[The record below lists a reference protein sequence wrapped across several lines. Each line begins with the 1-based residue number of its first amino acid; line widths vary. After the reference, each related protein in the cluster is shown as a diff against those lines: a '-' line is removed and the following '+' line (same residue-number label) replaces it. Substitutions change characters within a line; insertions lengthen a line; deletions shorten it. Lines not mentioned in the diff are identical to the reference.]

1 MSDTQTAASM
11 RINSMLDANSF
22 VEIGGMV
29 TARATDFN
37 LSAKA
42 APNDGVITG
51 YGTVEGSLVYVY
63 SQDVSVLGGT
73 IGEMHAKKIVNLY
86 TLARRTGAPV
96 IGILDSNGI
105 RLEESTDAL
114 FALGQIYRT
123 MVLASGVIPQI
134 TAVFG
139 SCGGGLSF
147 IPALSD
153 FAFMTDSSKLFVNV
167 PDAVIGESVDTLSN
181 QSAEYQAES
190 NNVAVIGTEEEVY
203 AKVRQLISLLPV
215 NNADEGDIVPCSDDP
230 NRSVAGIETLT
241 GNAADVL
248 AQIADGGIFF
258 ETGKTAGHNMVTGFL
273 RLNGLTVGAAA
284 NRGDKDTLCPMDAD
298 KAARFIKFCD
308 AFNIPVLTLVN
319 VQGLARKERAER
331 MLPKAAA
338 RLTYAYANATVPKVT
353 LVTGKAYGSAYVIMG
368 SKAVVDYVYAWPNAE
383 IGTMDSKLAGK
394 VLAAD
399 GDAAAQRKAAAE
411 YQALQLGVAS
421 AAARGYV
428 DTVIDAADTRKYLI
442 GAFEMLYTKRES
454 RPDKKHGTI

>member
-96 IGILDSNGI
+96 IGILDSNGV

-134 TAVFG
+134 TTVFG

-153 FAFMTDSSKLFVNV
+153 FAFMTDSAKLFVNV

-181 QSAEYQAES
+181 QSAEYQAEC

-215 NNADEGDIVPCSDDP
+215 NNADEGDIVPCNDDP

-248 AQIADGGIFF
+248 AQIADNGIFF

-273 RLNGLTVGAAA
+273 RLNGLTVGAVA
-284 NRGDKDTLCPMDAD
+284 NRGAKDTLCPMDAG
-298 KAARFIKFCD
+298 KAAKFIGFCD

-353 LVTGKAYGSAYVIMG
+353 LVTGKAYGSAYVVMG
-368 SKAVVDYVYAWPNAE
+368 SKALADYVYAWPNAE
-383 IGTMDSKLAGK
+383 IGAMDSKLAGK

-411 YQALQLGVAS
+411 YQALQSNVAS

>member
-29 TARATDFN
+29 TARSTDFN

-96 IGILDSNGI
+96 IGILDSNGV

-153 FAFMTDSSKLFVNV
+153 FAFMTDSAKLFVNV

-215 NNADEGDIVPCSDDP
+215 NNADEGDIVPCNDDP

-273 RLNGLTVGAAA
+273 RLNGLTVGAVA
-284 NRGDKDTLCPMDAD
+284 NRGDKDTLCPMDAG
-298 KAARFIKFCD
+298 KAAKFINFCD

-353 LVTGKAYGSAYVIMG
+353 LVTGKAYGSAYVVMG
-368 SKAVVDYVYAWPNAE
+368 SKALADYVYAWPNSE
-383 IGTMDSKLAGK
+383 IGAMDSKLAGK

-399 GDAAAQRKAAAE
+399 GDAAAQRKAAAD
-411 YQALQLGVAS
+411 YQALQSNVAS

>member
-153 FAFMTDSSKLFVNV
+153 FAFMTDSAKLFVNV

-241 GNAADVL
+241 GNAADIL
-248 AQIADGGIFF
+248 GQIADGGIFF
-258 ETGKTAGHNMVTGFL
+258 ETGKTSGHNMVTGFL
-273 RLNGLTVGAAA
+273 RLNGLTVGAVA
-284 NRGDKDTLCPMDAD
+284 NRGDKDTLCPMDAG
-298 KAARFIKFCD
+298 KAAKFINFCD

-353 LVTGKAYGSAYVIMG
+353 LVTGKAYGSAYVVMG
-368 SKAVVDYVYAWPNAE
+368 SKAVADYVYAWPNAE
-383 IGTMDSKLAGK
+383 IGAMDSKLAGK

-399 GDAAAQRKAAAE
+399 ADAAAQRKAAAE

>member
-96 IGILDSNGI
+96 IGILDSNGV

-153 FAFMTDSSKLFVNV
+153 FAFMTDSAKLFVNV

-181 QSAEYQAES
+181 QSAEYQAEC

-215 NNADEGDIVPCSDDP
+215 NNADEGDIVPCNDDP

-241 GNAADVL
+241 GNASDIL
-248 AQIADGGIFF
+248 SQIADNGIFL
-258 ETGKTAGHNMVTGFL
+258 ETGRTAGHNMVTGFM
-273 RLNGLTVGAAA
+273 RLNGLTVGAVA
-284 NRGDKDTLCPMDAD
+284 NRGAKDTLCPMDAD
-298 KAARFIKFCD
+298 KAAKFIGFCD

-353 LVTGKAYGSAYVIMG
+353 LVTGKAYGSAYVVMG
-368 SKAVVDYVYAWPNAE
+368 SKALVDYVYAWPNAE
-383 IGTMDSKLAGK
+383 IGAMDSKLAGK

-411 YQALQLGVAS
+411 YQALQSNVAS

>member
-96 IGILDSNGI
+96 IGILDSNGV

-114 FALGQIYRT
+114 IALGQIYRT

-153 FAFMTDSSKLFVNV
+153 FAFMTDSAKLFVNV

-215 NNADEGDIVPCSDDP
+215 NNADEGDIVPCNDDP

-241 GNAADVL
+241 GEASDVL
-248 AQIADGGIFF
+248 AQIADNGIFF
-258 ETGKTAGHNMVTGFL
+258 ETGKTSRHNMVTGFL
-273 RLNGLTVGAAA
+273 RLNGLTVGAVA
-284 NRGDKDTLCPMDAD
+284 NRGAKDTLCPMDAG
-298 KAARFIKFCD
+298 KAAKFIGF
-308 AFNIPVLTLVN
+308 
-319 VQGLARKERAER
+319 
-331 MLPKAAA
+331 
-338 RLTYAYANATVPKVT
+338 
-353 LVTGKAYGSAYVIMG
+353 YG
-368 SKAVVDYVYAWPNAE
+368 
-383 IGTMDSKLAGK
+383 
-394 VLAAD
+394 
-399 GDAAAQRKAAAE
+399 R
-411 YQALQLGVAS
+411 
-421 AAARGYV
+421 R
-428 DTVIDAADTRKYLI
+428 
-442 GAFEMLYTKRES
+442 
-454 RPDKKHGTI
+454 

>member
-96 IGILDSNGI
+96 IGILDSNGV

-114 FALGQIYRT
+114 IALGQIYRT

-153 FAFMTDSSKLFVNV
+153 FAFMTDSAKLFVNV

-190 NNVAVIGTEEEVY
+190 NNVAVIGTEEY
-203 AKVRQLISLLPV
+203 KVILYGDFTDRAQRDILGQL
-215 NNADEGDIVPCSDDP
+215 NNPEIIKCDP
-230 NRSVAGIETLT
+230 IGVGME
-241 GNAADVL
+241 
-248 AQIADGGIFF
+248 
-258 ETGKTAGHNMVTGFL
+258 FL
-273 RLNGLTVGAAA
+273 
-284 NRGDKDTLCPMDAD
+284 
-298 KAARFIKFCD
+298 KA
-308 AFNIPVLTLVN
+308 VLT
-319 VQGLARKERAER
+319 
-331 MLPKAAA
+331 
-338 RLTYAYANATVPKVT
+338 
-353 LVTGKAYGSAYVIMG
+353 
-368 SKAVVDYVYAWPNAE
+368 
-383 IGTMDSKLAGK
+383 
-394 VLAAD
+394 
-399 GDAAAQRKAAAE
+399 
-411 YQALQLGVAS
+411 
-421 AAARGYV
+421 
-428 DTVIDAADTRKYLI
+428 
-442 GAFEMLYTKRES
+442 
-454 RPDKKHGTI
+454 

>member
-37 LSAKA
+37 LTAKA

-96 IGILDSNGI
+96 IGILDSNGV

-139 SCGGGLSF
+139 NCGGGLSF

-153 FAFMTDSSKLFVNV
+153 FAFMTDSAKLFVNV
-167 PDAVIGESVDTLSN
+167 PDAVIGESVDTINN
-181 QSAEYQAES
+181 QSAEYQAEC
-190 NNVAVIGTEEEVY
+190 NNVAVIGTEDEIY
-203 AKVRQLISLLPV
+203 AKVRQLISMLPV
-215 NNADEGDIVPCSDDP
+215 NYADEGEIAPCNDDP
-230 NRSVAGIETLT
+230 NRSTAGIETLT
-241 GNAADVL
+241 ENAADIL
-248 AQIADGGIFF
+248 AHIADNGIFF

-273 RLNGLTVGAAA
+273 KLNGLTVGAVA
-284 NRGDKDTLCPMDAD
+284 NRGAKDTLCPMDAG
-298 KAARFIKFCD
+298 KAAKFIGFCD

-319 VQGLARKERAER
+319 VAGLARREKAER

-353 LVTGKAYGSAYVIMG
+353 LVTGKAYGSAYVVMG

-383 IGTMDSKLAGK
+383 IGTMDAKLAGK

-399 GDAAAQRKAAAE
+399 ADAAAQRKAAAE

>member
-96 IGILDSNGI
+96 IGILDSNGV

-114 FALGQIYRT
+114 IALGQIYRT

-153 FAFMTDSSKLFVNV
+153 FAFMTDSAKLFVNV

-215 NNADEGDIVPCSDDP
+215 NNADEGDIVPCNDDP

-241 GNAADVL
+241 KEASDVL
-248 AQIADGGIFF
+248 AQIADNGIFF
-258 ETGKTAGHNMVTGFL
+258 ETGKTARHNMVTGFL
-273 RLNGLTVGAAA
+273 RLNGLTVGAVA
-284 NRGDKDTLCPMDAD
+284 NRGAKDTLCPMDAG
-298 KAARFIKFCD
+298 KAAKFIGFCD

-319 VQGLARKERAER
+319 VQGLARKEERAER

-353 LVTGKAYGSAYVIMG
+353 LVTGKAYGSAYVVMG
-368 SKAVVDYVYAWPNAE
+368 SKALVDYVYAWPNAE
-383 IGTMDSKLAGK
+383 MKGSSRVSGSSVKCCF
-394 VLAAD
+394 
-399 GDAAAQRKAAAE
+399 RS
-411 YQALQLGVAS
+411 S
-421 AAARGYV
+421 ARLCRYS
-428 DTVIDAADTRKYLI
+428 Y
-442 GAFEMLYTKRES
+442 
-454 RPDKKHGTI
+454 

>member
-153 FAFMTDSSKLFVNV
+153 FAFMTDSAKLFVNV

-215 NNADEGDIVPCSDDP
+215 NNADEGDIIPCADDP

-241 GNAADVL
+241 GNAADIL
-248 AQIADGGIFF
+248 GQIADGGIFF
-258 ETGKTAGHNMVTGFL
+258 ETGKTSGHNMVTGFL
-273 RLNGLTVGAAA
+273 RLNGLTVGAVA
-284 NRGDKDTLCPMDAD
+284 NRGDKDTLCPMDAG
-298 KAARFIKFCD
+298 KAAKFINFCD

-353 LVTGKAYGSAYVIMG
+353 LVTGKAYGSAYVVMG
-368 SKAVVDYVYAWPNAE
+368 SKPLADYVYAWPNAE

-399 GDAAAQRKAAAE
+399 GDAAAQRKAAAD
-411 YQALQLGVAS
+411 YQALQSNVAS

>member
-96 IGILDSNGI
+96 IGILDSNGV

-114 FALGQIYRT
+114 IALGQIYRT

-153 FAFMTDSSKLFVNV
+153 FAFMTDSAKLFVNV

-215 NNADEGDIVPCSDDP
+215 NNADEGDIVPCNDDP

-241 GNAADVL
+241 KEASDVL
-248 AQIADGGIFF
+248 AQIADNGIFF
-258 ETGKTAGHNMVTGFL
+258 ETGKRDRQNSPSQHGYRFPQTERSYG
-273 RLNGLTVGAAA
+273 RCC
-284 NRGDKDTLCPMDAD
+284 RKPRRERYTLP
-298 KAARFIKFCD
+298 
-308 AFNIPVLTLVN
+308 
-319 VQGLARKERAER
+319 
-331 MLPKAAA
+331 
-338 RLTYAYANATVPKVT
+338 
-353 LVTGKAYGSAYVIMG
+353 
-368 SKAVVDYVYAWPNAE
+368 
-383 IGTMDSKLAGK
+383 
-394 VLAAD
+394 D
-399 GDAAAQRKAAAE
+399 GR
-411 YQALQLGVAS
+411 
-421 AAARGYV
+421 R
-428 DTVIDAADTRKYLI
+428 
-442 GAFEMLYTKRES
+442 
-454 RPDKKHGTI
+454 

>member
-73 IGEMHAKKIVNLY
+73 IGEMYAKKIVNLY

-114 FALGQIYRT
+114 YALGQIYRT

-153 FAFMTDSSKLFVNV
+153 FAFMTDSAKLFVNV

-215 NNADEGDIVPCSDDP
+215 NNADEGDIIPCADDP

-241 GNAADVL
+241 GNAADIL
-248 AQIADGGIFF
+248 GQIADGGIFF
-258 ETGKTAGHNMVTGFL
+258 ETGKTSGHNMVTGFL
-273 RLNGLTVGAAA
+273 RLNGLTVGAVA
-284 NRGDKDTLCPMDAD
+284 NRGDKDTLCPMDAG
-298 KAARFIKFCD
+298 KAAKFINFCD

-353 LVTGKAYGSAYVIMG
+353 LVTGKAYGSAYVVMG
-368 SKAVVDYVYAWPNAE
+368 SKPLADYVYAWPNAE
-383 IGTMDSKLAGK
+383 IGSMDSKLAGK

-399 GDAAAQRKAAAE
+399 GDAAAQRKAAAD
-411 YQALQLGVAS
+411 YQALQSNVAS

>member
-29 TARATDFN
+29 TARSTDFN

-96 IGILDSNGI
+96 IGILDSNGV

-153 FAFMTDSSKLFVNV
+153 FAFMTDSAKLFVNV
-167 PDAVIGESVDTLSN
+167 PDAVIGESADTLSN
-181 QSAEYQAES
+181 QTAEYQAEC
-190 NNVAVIGTEEEVY
+190 NNVAVTGTEEEVY

-258 ETGKTAGHNMVTGFL
+258 ETGRTAGHNMVTGFL
-273 RLNGLTVGAAA
+273 RLNGLTVGAVA
-284 NRGDKDTLCPMDAD
+284 NRGAKDTLCPMDAG
-298 KAARFIKFCD
+298 KAAKFINFCD

-319 VQGLARKERAER
+319 VQGLARKEKAER

-353 LVTGKAYGSAYVIMG
+353 LVTGKAYGSAYVVMG
-368 SKAVVDYVYAWPNAE
+368 SKALADYVYAWPNAE
-383 IGTMDSKLAGK
+383 IGAMDSKLAGK

-399 GDAAAQRKAAAE
+399 GDASAQRMAAAD
-411 YQALQLGVAS
+411 YQALQSNVAS

>member
-153 FAFMTDSSKLFVNV
+153 FAFMTDSAKLFVNV

-241 GNAADVL
+241 GNAADIL
-248 AQIADGGIFF
+248 GQIADGGIFF
-258 ETGKTAGHNMVTGFL
+258 ETGKTSGHNMVTGFL
-273 RLNGLTVGAAA
+273 RLNGLTVGAVA
-284 NRGDKDTLCPMDAD
+284 NRGDKDTLCPMDAG
-298 KAARFIKFCD
+298 KAAKFINFCD

-353 LVTGKAYGSAYVIMG
+353 LVTGKAYGSAYVVMG
-368 SKAVVDYVYAWPNAE
+368 SKPLADYVYAWPNAE
-383 IGTMDSKLAGK
+383 IGAMDSKLAGK

-399 GDAAAQRKAAAE
+399 GDAAAQRKAAAD
-411 YQALQLGVAS
+411 YQALQSNVAS

>member
-153 FAFMTDSSKLFVNV
+153 FAFMTDSAKLFVNV

-241 GNAADVL
+241 GNAADIL
-248 AQIADGGIFF
+248 GQIADGGIFF
-258 ETGKTAGHNMVTGFL
+258 ETGKTSGHNMVTGFL
-273 RLNGLTVGAAA
+273 RLNGLTVGAVA
-284 NRGDKDTLCPMDAD
+284 NRGDKDTLCPMDAG
-298 KAARFIKFCD
+298 KAAKFINFCD

-353 LVTGKAYGSAYVIMG
+353 LVTGKAYGSAYVVMG
-368 SKAVVDYVYAWPNAE
+368 SKALADYVYAWPNAE
-383 IGTMDSKLAGK
+383 IGAMDSKLAGK

-399 GDAAAQRKAAAE
+399 GDAAAQRKAAAD
-411 YQALQLGVAS
+411 YQALQSNVAS

>member
-29 TARATDFN
+29 TARSTDFN

-96 IGILDSNGI
+96 IGILDSNGV

-153 FAFMTDSSKLFVNV
+153 FAFMTDSAKLFVNV

-215 NNADEGDIVPCSDDP
+215 NNADEGDIVPCNDDP

-273 RLNGLTVGAAA
+273 RLNGLTVGAVA
-284 NRGDKDTLCPMDAD
+284 NRGDKDTLCPMDAG
-298 KAARFIKFCD
+298 KAAKFINFCD

-353 LVTGKAYGSAYVIMG
+353 LVTGKAYGSAYVVMG
-368 SKAVVDYVYAWPNAE
+368 SKALADYVYAWPNAE
-383 IGTMDSKLAGK
+383 IGAMDSKLAGK

-399 GDAAAQRKAAAE
+399 GDAAAQRKAAAD
-411 YQALQLGVAS
+411 YQALQSNVAS